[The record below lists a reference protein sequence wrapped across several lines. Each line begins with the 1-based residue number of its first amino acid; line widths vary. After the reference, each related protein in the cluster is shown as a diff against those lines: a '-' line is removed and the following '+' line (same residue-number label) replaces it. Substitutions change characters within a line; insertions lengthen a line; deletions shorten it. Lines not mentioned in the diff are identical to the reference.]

1 MITLRSSSRAVPAG
15 SQTSRASINKTLTWD
30 ISAQFLLFSESVA
43 CGQRKEKCDRNY
55 VPLNRQSPMA
65 LAPVDKLSIVVPKAI
80 SGELFR
86 EEFEEIFP
94 L

>member
-1 MITLRSSSRAVPAG
+1 
-15 SQTSRASINKTLTWD
+15 
-30 ISAQFLLFSESVA
+30 
-43 CGQRKEKCDRNY
+43 
-55 VPLNRQSPMA
+55 MA